1 MASIMSRPAKQWR
14 FAEAAKEVW
23 TLLERLIGEADEVMA
38 DMDPLGRKARAM
50 PASRSAL
57 SMVMCDA

>member
-1 MASIMSRPAKQWR
+1 M
-14 FAEAAKEVW
+14 
-23 TLLERLIGEADEVMA
+23 LERLIGEADEVMA